1 MGISEGLSVSG
12 SKMHV
17 KTKDTARVQTE
28 GWGWE
33 GQLAVENA
41 GVAKMKSVELP
52 TQHRAGLE

>member
-12 SKMHV
+12 SKMCV
-17 KTKDTARVQTE
+17 KMEDTAWVQIE

-33 GQLAVENA
+33 GQLA
-41 GVAKMKSVELP
+41 GVAKMKRAELP